1 MYVEPD
7 YANSRLNRTVV
18 RLGNIPVY
26 VVNVR
31 DDKQCEILHD
41 INKEEEVALVH
52 LDDLNP
58 LSPAL
63 GYVNSNGRAYYLSR
77 KPLRRDYRQGLRTT
91 QVEVMVGDKN
101 ARSVKLIMRCIT
113 GDFPTLQR
121 ANEKLIDGTNSIAVS
136 RDVCLKRMAGG
147 KINVLYKWNTIGVYK
162 DKAFVINEKYSFLR
176 KLVEKIK

>member
-31 DDKQCEILHD
+31 GDKQCEVLHD

-63 GYVNSNGRAYYLSR
+63 GYTNYNGKALYLSR
-77 KPLRRDYRQGLRTT
+77 KPLRRDYRQGLRTS
-91 QVEVMVGDKN
+91 QVEVMVGNRGDN
-101 ARSVKLIMRCIT
+101 SIKLIMRCIT
-113 GDFPTLQR
+113 GDFPTIQR
-121 ANEKLIDGTNSIAVS
+121 ANEKLIDGARSVAIS
-136 RDVCLKRMAGG
+136 RDVCLTRNGI
-147 KINVLYKWNTIGVYK
+147 KINVMYKWHVVGLYKDGAIVL
-162 DKAFVINEKYSFLR
+162 NEKYSFLR
-176 KLVEKIK
+176 KLVEKI